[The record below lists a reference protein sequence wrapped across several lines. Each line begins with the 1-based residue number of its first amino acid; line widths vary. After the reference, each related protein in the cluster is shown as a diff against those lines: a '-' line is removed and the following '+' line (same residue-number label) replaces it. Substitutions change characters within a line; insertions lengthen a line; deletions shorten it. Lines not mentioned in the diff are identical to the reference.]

1 MLPVNMRDKNFY
13 VELSSDDDW
22 KNPTSPTH
30 FHECFEIYYL
40 IENEVQYYI
49 EDKTFLVKPNM
60 IAIIPPKVIHAT
72 HSLNDKIRKRMLIYI
87 PEVFINTT
95 LEDDPEL
102 LKKLPNT
109 PFLIQSSDKI
119 EFERLLFKLYGEFS
133 KQNKN
138 KALEKAYLTEIL
150 VLLGNLSQPTK
161 KSELYDFN
169 NQTTK
174 QMLKIS
180 EYIDNHYSE
189 RITLESIGKEFHL
202 NPSYISRSLKEKL
215 SISFSKYL
223 KTVRIK
229 EVCNLLATTDLPNG
243 VIAEKTGF
251 ESNSDLCR
259 VFKSIMGITP
269 LQYKA
274 LHK

>member
-1 MLPVNMRDKNFY
+1 MLPVNTRDKDFY
-13 VELSSDDDW
+13 VELSSDNDW

-49 EDKTFLVKPNM
+49 EDKTFLIKPNM
-60 IAIIPPKVIHAT
+60 MAIIPPRVIHAT

-87 PEVFINTT
+87 PEAFINNT
-95 LEDDPEL
+95 LRDDPEL
-102 LKKLPNT
+102 VKKLPNM
-109 PFLIQSSDKI
+109 PFLIPSNNKA
-119 EFERLLFKLYGEFS
+119 EFENLLFRLYEEFS
-133 KQNKN
+133 KPNRN
-138 KALEKAYLTEIL
+138 KALEKAYLIEIL

-180 EYIDNHYSE
+180 EYIDNHFSE
-189 RITLESIGKEFHL
+189 RITLESIGNKFHL

-215 SISFSKYL
+215 GISFSKYL
-223 KTVRIK
+223 KTVRVK
-229 EVCNLLATTDLPNG
+229 EVCNLLVTTNLSNG
-243 VIAEKTGF
+243 IIAEKTGF
-251 ESNSDLCR
+251 ESSSDLCR
-259 VFKSIMGITP
+259 VFKSIMGMTP